1 MNYIFIENY
10 LQLAHEQK
18 VSFFNFIKKTKEFKA
33 IQQEIIFE
41 EEAIILKLDSDV
53 DITQSK
59 NIIQSFFESNNIK
72 NIFVDIVK
80 KQTTKFDKILLTFT
94 NTNKLILV

>member
-10 LQLAHEQK
+10 LQLAHEQR
-18 VSFFNFIKKTKEFKA
+18 VSFFNFIEKAKEFKA

-41 EEAIILKLDSDV
+41 EEAIMLKLDTDV
-53 DITQSK
+53 DINQSK
-59 NIIQSFFESNNIK
+59 NIIQSFFEKNNIK

-80 KQTTKFDKILLTFT
+80 KQTTKFDKIILTFV
-94 NTNKLILV
+94 NTNKHILV